1 MKITLIRH
9 GKPELDL
16 AQQQKRRLSGF
27 DIKNLVNDYRWV
39 SITKSQTIPDAVKTI
54 AAQSTV
60 CVTSDF
66 ARSIE
71 SALLL
76 VGDNIYK
83 SDSIYREAQLPHPL
97 WRWPKLSMRFWFVV
111 LRCLWLCGYQQNGE
125 SVTEAKK
132 NAKIGAL
139 QLITYAQQHHSV
151 VLVGHGI
158 NIHLIAKELLAL
170 GWSGTTTWTK
180 DYWGFNQFV
189 LS

>member
-9 GKPELDL
+9 GQPELDL
-16 AQQQKRRLSGF
+16 AKQQKKRVSAF
-27 DIKNLVNDYRWV
+27 EIKNIVNDYRWV
-39 SITKSQTIPDAVKTI
+39 SITKTQTIPAVVKTI
-54 AAQSTV
+54 AAQSKV

-76 VGDNIYK
+76 VGDNIHK
-83 SDSIYREAQLPHPL
+83 SDSIYREAELPYPL
-97 WRWPKLSMRFWFVV
+97 WHWPKLSIRFWFVM

-125 SVTEAKK
+125 SVTEAKQ
-132 NAKIGAL
+132 NAKIGAQ
-139 QLITYAQQHHSV
+139 QLISYAQQHHSV

-158 NIHLIAKELLAL
+158 NIHLIAKELSAL
-170 GWSGTTTWTK
+170 GWSGATAWTK
-180 DYWGFNQFV
+180 EYWGFNQFV